1 LCDLFFWEGTNKMGT
16 PTEQGQHY
24 FCIRLSTKKDMYVY
38 ADQADVVGGSIVLR
52 SKSGQMNFA
61 LAPGGWEHCYLA
73 STEDGSPL
81 AVEHWTQDTRGL
93 GSKESRFRRNSAG
106 SDPIKPIKH
115 KPNDE

>member
-1 LCDLFFWEGTNKMGT
+1 MRT
-16 PTEQGQHY
+16 PTEEGQHY

-61 LAPGGWEHCYLA
+61 FAPGGWEHCYLA

-93 GSKESRFRRNSAG
+93 GSKENRFRAT
-106 SDPIKPIKH
+106 SDRIQPIKQK
-115 KPNDE
+115 KDE